1 MQTLI
6 DGPPTLDAK
15 DILFDVS
22 KDRLGSGSYGNV
34 YKGVVMG
41 LPVAIKVPNKQH
53 LTPEEKEDFHREISV
68 MKKVFH
74 PNIVLFLG
82 ASTEGKIMIVS
93 ELMKCDLETLLYSPE
108 KLPDSLKV
116 ELTSE
121 LKLKL
126 CTDMALSINWLHNVV
141 GLVHRDLKP
150 ENFMIDEHMNVK
162 VTDFGFTVFP
172 SEVKKEEGWRGTPYY
187 LSKEVMLNNDVTFA
201 CDVYA
206 LGLIMWQT
214 FTQQPIFPE
223 YDDFDEYANDVIC
236 GTKRP
241 IINDSVPKLFVPT
254 MQKMWD
260 SDYKKRP
267 KCQEVVEIIQQVS
280 LENALTD
287 SEGLA
292 FWKKHFYNQKTGGL
306 QLDVEKAKFIKELC
320 KELKTS
326 IDDEHPV
333 HELFET
339 KVTPTSFQKMID
351 LFGKFFKHT
360 TIFKEICDF
369 CEEEWFAF
377 EITREVA
384 QGWLDRRA
392 DGNFIVRFSPKT
404 PEYPFVISYL
414 HKKELKHNRVVRVTT
429 KNVPVR
435 YKTKNIINQKDIQ
448 ARTLGEIVQMCKDEG
463 LISVACPHEKIA
475 ADTYD

>member
-1 MQTLI
+1 MQSLI
-6 DGPPTLDAK
+6 DGPPTLNAD
-15 DILFDVS
+15 DILFDQT

-34 YKGVVMG
+34 YRGVVMG
-41 LPVAIKVPNKQH
+41 LPVAIKVPNKQT
-53 LTPEEKEDFHREISV
+53 LTPEEKEDFLREISV

-82 ASTEGKIMIVS
+82 ASTEKKIMIVS

-108 KLPDSLKV
+108 KLPDSLKI

-121 LKLKL
+121 IKLKL
-126 CTDMALSINWLHNVV
+126 CCDMALSINWLHNVV

-172 SEVKKEEGWRGTPYY
+172 NEVKKEEGWRGTPYY

-214 FTQQPIFPE
+214 FTQEPIFPE

-254 MQKMWD
+254 MQLMWD
-260 SDYKKRP
+260 QDYKKRP
-267 KCQEVVEIIQQVS
+267 GCQEVVEILQQVS

-287 SEGLA
+287 ESDVDEE
-292 FWKKHFYNQKTGGL
+292 Q
-306 QLDVEKAKFIKELC
+306 DVEPNE
-320 KELKTS
+320 
-326 IDDEHPV
+326 
-333 HELFET
+333 
-339 KVTPTSFQKMID
+339 
-351 LFGKFFKHT
+351 
-360 TIFKEICDF
+360 
-369 CEEEWFAF
+369 
-377 EITREVA
+377 
-384 QGWLDRRA
+384 
-392 DGNFIVRFSPKT
+392 DG
-404 PEYPFVISYL
+404 E
-414 HKKELKHNRVVRVTT
+414 
-429 KNVPVR
+429 
-435 YKTKNIINQKDIQ
+435 
-448 ARTLGEIVQMCKDEG
+448 
-463 LISVACPHEKIA
+463 
-475 ADTYD
+475 